1 LNAVVFFG
9 LTVLLGLSCLAGF
22 SKIGHSYYH
31 QPVINKLELKTLR
44 SLKSHGGVDRALLS
58 FDIDADMN
66 PTFHW
71 NVKQIFVY
79 VVASYETSSKEINDV
94 VIWDKIIENVDSD
107 EDKHILQENVFV
119 KYALVDQ
126 GNELRGKDVTLR
138 LMWDHMPITG
148 FVYMDEQKKET
159 ASTFELPA
167 EYQ

>member
-1 LNAVVFFG
+1 MISVV
-9 LTVLLGLSCLAGF
+9 S
-22 SKIGHSYYH
+22 
-31 QPVINKLELKTLR
+31 KLELNTLR

-58 FDIDADMN
+58 FDITADMR

-79 VVASYETSSKEINDV
+79 VVAEYETSSKKLNQIV
-94 VIWDKIIENVDSD
+94 LWDKIIEAIDPESKKIID
-107 EDKHILQENVFV
+107 EQNVFV

-126 GNELRGKDVTLR
+126 GDELRGKNVELR

-148 FVYMDEQKKET
+148 LLYMGEQSKET
-159 ASTFELPA
+159 ASSFALPS